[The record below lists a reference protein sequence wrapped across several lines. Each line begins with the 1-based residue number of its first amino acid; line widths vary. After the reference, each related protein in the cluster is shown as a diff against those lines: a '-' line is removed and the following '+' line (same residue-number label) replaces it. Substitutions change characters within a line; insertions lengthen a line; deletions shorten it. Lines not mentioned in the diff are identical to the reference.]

1 MVCYFLS
8 LWKASYCLES
18 QGSYTLRS
26 VCFLQL
32 THRWRI
38 NTPRNFFR
46 CSYHIEWSGLA
57 MKADRDT
64 LEGTS
69 SLKHSLPSWTGLFI
83 YRSYRLINLSFFNVS
98 KRVINIILVTNTQW
112 ITVTVR
118 LLKPGPLVEDY
129 PITAF
134 FESKILNFFFFFANG
149 LIKFNYAAVENFKT
163 VWSYLTS
170 QETAIKF
177 MNVICS
183 FAKKLKI
190 LLFSKNVVSLQSSSK
205 CHGSSSHTV
214 WSETSRHFINDYDL
228 SNQHTK
234 KFGIT
239 VWFVLA
245 FHLF

>member
-1 MVCYFLS
+1 MNNSYSATTETGTLGRRLS
-8 LWKASYCLES
+8 NHSVFWKQDS
-18 QGSYTLRS
+18 Q
-26 VCFLQL
+26 
-32 THRWRI
+32 
-38 NTPRNFFR
+38 
-46 CSYHIEWSGLA
+46 
-57 MKADRDT
+57 
-64 LEGTS
+64 
-69 SLKHSLPSWTGLFI
+69 
-83 YRSYRLINLSFFNVS
+83 
-98 KRVINIILVTNTQW
+98 
-112 ITVTVR
+112 
-118 LLKPGPLVEDY
+118 
-129 PITAF
+129 
-134 FESKILNFFFFFANG
+134 FFFFFANG

>member
-38 NTPRNFFR
+38 DTPRNFFR
-46 CSYHIEWSGLA
+46 CSYHIEWSGLT
-57 MKADRDT
+57 MKADWDT

-69 SLKHSLPSWTGLFI
+69 SLKHSLPSWNGLFI

-98 KRVINIILVTNTQW
+98 KRVINIILVKDTQW

-129 PITAF
+129 PITTF
-134 FESKILNFFFFFANG
+134 FESKILNFFFLANG
-149 LIKFNYAAVENFKT
+149 LIKLTMQLLRTLKPFEVTWPLRKQPSNLWMLFVHLQKNLQFFCFQKT
-163 VWSYLTS
+163 LWVYNLLPNAMVRVATLYGVRHQDTS
-170 QETAIKF
+170 LMIMIYQINIQKNLE
-177 MNVICS
+177 
-183 FAKKLKI
+183 
-190 LLFSKNVVSLQSSSK
+190 LLF
-205 CHGSSSHTV
+205 
-214 WSETSRHFINDYDL
+214 DL
-228 SNQHTK
+228 
-234 KFGIT
+234 F
-239 VWFVLA
+239 
-245 FHLF
+245 

>member
-1 MVCYFLS
+1 
-8 LWKASYCLES
+8 
-18 QGSYTLRS
+18 
-26 VCFLQL
+26 
-32 THRWRI
+32 
-38 NTPRNFFR
+38 
-46 CSYHIEWSGLA
+46 
-57 MKADRDT
+57 MKADWDT
-64 LEGTS
+64 LVGTS
-69 SLKHSLPSWTGLFI
+69 SLKHSLPSWNGLFI

-98 KRVINIILVTNTQW
+98 KRVIVLVIDTQW
-112 ITVTVR
+112 ITVTVW
-118 LLKPGPLVEDY
+118 LLKQGPLVQDY
-129 PITAF
+129 PIRAF
-134 FESKILNFFFFFANG
+134 FENKILNFFFANG